1 MSALASILIGAAAKA
16 GAPLV
21 RSVLERAVGRTGAE
35 LAGAVI
41 DEVARRAGTEPK
53 RLESLPPAE
62 VEAAVAA
69 TEADMPAILAAWN
82 DSQRLGLELQRAEMD
97 RGAAW
102 TWAWRPAA
110 MWLTL
115 VLWAFALLVQ
125 PLANAFGAGLSA
137 PDLGMLMQFS
147 GLYMALY
154 MGGHTVKHIVDQW
167 RAK

>member
-1 MSALASILIGAAAKA
+1 MIASILIGAAARV

-21 RSVLERAVGRTGAE
+21 RSVLERAVGKTGSE

-41 DEVARRAGTEPK
+41 DEVKRRAGAE
-53 RLESLPPAE
+53 RLETLPQAE
-62 VEAAVAA
+62 VDAAVAA

-82 DSQRLGLELQRAEMD
+82 DSQRLSLELQRAEMD
-97 RGAAW
+97 RGNWFA
-102 TWAWRPAA
+102 WAWRPAA

-115 VLWAFALLVQ
+115 ALWAFALLVQ

-154 MGGHTVKHIVDQW
+154 MGGHTLKHVVDQW